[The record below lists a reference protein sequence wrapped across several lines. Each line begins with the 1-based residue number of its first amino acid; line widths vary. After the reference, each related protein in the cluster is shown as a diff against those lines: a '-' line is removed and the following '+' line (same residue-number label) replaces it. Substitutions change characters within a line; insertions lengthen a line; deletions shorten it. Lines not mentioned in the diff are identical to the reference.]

1 MVHVYQLFTPV
12 KEILLIMK
20 RWIVILLSVAAA
32 GSLIGWRLISKSK
45 DSQML
50 AQGRAAQ
57 AKAAPPVTVAPVA
70 ARDIVHTFVGVGSV
84 VAPFN
89 IKIAPKVSGRLDY
102 LQVREGAAVKQGE
115 VIARID
121 PVQIQAQVSQ
131 QEAAVA
137 EAQSRLAEAQF
148 TQNPAVVNVTT
159 QIQQQVAA
167 LASARADD
175 SQVRQNYNS
184 QVSAA
189 QSAVTDAQGR
199 IENANATIGNAQAN
213 IRSAQANLNNAQVR
227 YNRTY
232 DLYKQGFIAAQDMD
246 DAKTTV
252 SVQEEALGV
261 AKGQL
266 TSAQAARDSAAAQKS
281 AAQEQANIVVKKGK
295 ADIAAAD
302 ARVQQARAALKYAQ
316 SNVAQKPAYEA
327 NLAALR
333 SSVNAAKAQLRNMQ
347 SQLNDT
353 VLTSPVSGFVNA
365 RYVDPGAIVS
375 PSQPVIGVQ
384 STHDVFVDTSVPE
397 DVGNHL
403 YVGQPAEV
411 VFDAVP
417 GRKFQSKISQI
428 TPAADPQ
435 SRQFPVRVTLFNQ
448 GSMVK
453 PGMFGRVSIVTDRI
467 AGALVVP
474 REAINTG
481 KAGTSVVVVDKDNV
495 AHQRI
500 VEVGAQD
507 ATGIQIRS
515 GVRAGDMVVT
525 LSNAKIKDGQKVKPV
540 DSTGKPGAD
549 KPTARSGGGAHAGGE
564 AGGGAASPPANAG
577 SGATGDGSSIPAPSS
592 VPGEQGG
599 TPGAANRGSGS
610 GAPAGASSS
619 GGTK

>member
-1 MVHVYQLFTPV
+1 
-12 KEILLIMK
+12 MK

-45 DSQML
+45 DAQML
-50 AQGRAAQ
+50 AQGREAQ

-70 ARDIVHTFVGVGSV
+70 ARDIVHTFIGVGSV

-89 IKIAPKVSGRLDY
+89 IKIAPKVSGRLNY

-121 PVQIQAQVSQ
+121 PAQIMAQVSQ

-175 SQVRQNYNS
+175 NQVRQNYNS

-199 IENANATIGNAQAN
+199 IANANATIGNAQAN
-213 IRSAQANLNNAQVR
+213 IRSAQANLNNVQVR

-232 DLYKQGFIAAQDMD
+232 DLYKQGYIAAQDMD
-246 DAKTTV
+246 DAKTMV

-316 SNVAQKPAYEA
+316 SNIAQKPAYEA

-353 VLTSPVSGFVNA
+353 VLTSPVTGFVNA

-375 PSQPVIGVQ
+375 PSQPVIGIQ

-403 YVGQPAEV
+403 HVGQAAEV
-411 VFDAVP
+411 AFDAVP
-417 GRKFQSKISQI
+417 GRTFQSKISQI

-448 GSMVK
+448 GSMIQ

-507 ATGIQIRS
+507 AKGIQVRS
-515 GVRAGDMVVT
+515 GVREGEMVVT
-525 LSNAKIKDGQKVKPV
+525 LSNGKIKDGQKVRPVNTAEKP
-540 DSTGKPGAD
+540 SAGTA
-549 KPTARSGGGAHAGGE
+549 TARSGDG
-564 AGGGAASPPANAG
+564 G
-577 SGATGDGSSIPAPSS
+577 SGASGTTDPNVTYPGNAVPNNPPNVTSPTPNS
-592 VPGEQGG
+592 VPGAQGG
-599 TPGAANRGSGS
+599 APVAASGGSGS
-610 GAPAGASSS
+610 GAPVGASSS
-619 GGTK
+619 GGAK